1 MNMEIGYNWIVNKGE
16 LADYFESRFLK
27 YQLKNGRI
35 SVEDFAGILGFSKA
49 YLSLLMN
56 GRRTTL
62 SFNKAKQV
70 AVALEDYEIM
80 EILGYDNDGISEDP
94 LSKLPPGLRKTL
106 SSVMQD
112 CRSKGIAL
120 DSEFAE
126 SLFVEAMTEFVK
138 QNKVTD
144 NNSES

>member
-1 MNMEIGYNWIVNKGE
+1 MEIGYNWIVNKGK
-16 LADYFESRFLK
+16 LADYFERNYLDYQKEHGRMTLTAFADILK
-27 YQLKNGRI
+27 FTR
-35 SVEDFAGILGFSKA
+35 S
-49 YLSLLMN
+49 YLSQLME
-56 GRRTTL
+56 GRRVSMTFHTASYVAQTL
-62 SFNKAKQV
+62 N
-70 AVALEDYEIM
+70 DYEIM